1 MIIKKIKKK
10 LRQGFCHESI
20 KRFTRKKR
28 FLIIDY
34 ITKKG
39 AVYIGYLSELQK

>member
-10 LRQGFCHESI
+10 LRQGLWHESI
-20 KRFTRKKR
+20 QRSTCKKR
-28 FLIIDY
+28 FLTVDL
-34 ITKKG
+34 TKRG

>member
-10 LRQGFCHESI
+10 LRKAFVMNQSNDSLV
-20 KRFTRKKR
+20 KKR
-28 FLIIDY
+28 FLMVDL
-34 ITKKG
+34 TKRG

>member
-10 LRQGFCHESI
+10 AAQGFCHESI

-28 FLIIDY
+28 FLMVDL
-34 ITKKG
+34 TKRG